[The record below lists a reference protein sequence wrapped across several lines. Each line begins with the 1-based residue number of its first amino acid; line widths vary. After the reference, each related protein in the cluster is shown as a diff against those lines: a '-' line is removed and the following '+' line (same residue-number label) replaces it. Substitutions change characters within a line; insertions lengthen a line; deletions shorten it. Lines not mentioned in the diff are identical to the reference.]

1 MLKTKKRLDELEA
14 EMEHLIERQDK
25 LRDDF
30 VTLMEGGLRVEVAR
44 ALADVL
50 EKDQAITIRHYLN
63 DKEITTKLVRDE
75 LKELKQRQSDLEWA
89 LKATKDAL
97 KKYGK

>member
-1 MLKTKKRLDELEA
+1 MSKIKRRLEEIEA
-14 EMEHLIERQDK
+14 NLAHFIERQDR

-30 VTLMEGGLRVEVAR
+30 DIFKTHDLRAEVAR

-63 DKEITTKLVRDE
+63 DKEIATKLVRDE
-75 LKELKQRQSDLEWA
+75 LKELKQQQCDLEWT
-89 LKATKDAL
+89 LKNVKETI